1 MFCNETRHISTDD
14 YDTMRYD
21 TICYF
26 NVCSKADISRLYLH
40 AEFGRS
46 GLTVLHENIYSL
58 QNASTIIET
67 TKQNSNLTW

>member
-14 YDTMRYD
+14 YDT
-21 TICYF
+21 ICYF
-26 NVCSKADISRLYLH
+26 NVRSKADISRLYLH

-46 GLTVLHENIYSL
+46 GLTVLRENIYSF